1 MRAVT
6 RGEASIGVLP
16 IENSLAGAIP
26 ETYDLLA
33 HAPLAIVAEAVIPVP
48 HCLVGLA
55 GTNIDALTRVHSHPA
70 ALAQCR
76 RFLSSIPDTLPEVA
90 QSTPAAARRVAESGD
105 QRQAAIASRRS
116 ADKHGLVVL
125 LNDVSDHAQNYTR
138 FVAVA
143 AHTRIDRDNG
153 SDWRTAVRF
162 VTHHHPGALASAI
175 QPLAEYGVNM
185 TSLQSRPIHGR
196 PWDYQFYADLEG
208 HPLDAKLAQAL
219 RNTRVERRRD
229 VVSGVLPG
237 RAAAVTL
244 TTAAPWSDLL
254 ELEQVVA
261 RSVVP
266 AQEPRIAPLPDDLH
280 PGLRE
285 RLEGAGI
292 TSLYSHQAE
301 AYAASREGSF
311 VVVTGTA
318 SGKSLAFNLP
328 VLQALAVDPKARAIY
343 LYPTKALAQD
353 QARSLAK
360 LGAPGARPALYDGD
374 TAAPDRR
381 AARAHANLLLTNP
394 DMLHAGILPRHAAW
408 GDVLH
413 NLEWVVVDEAHAY
426 RGVFGAH
433 VVNVMARL
441 RRLCRSYG
449 SQPRFAVTS
458 ATIANPREAAERLAG
473 GPVTVVDRDGSP
485 AAEREIAI
493 WNPPLLDELLGV
505 RASTLGEAAT
515 LLAGLVS
522 RGVRTIVFAKSRAGC
537 ELVYRYAREG
547 LERHDPGKARRLAA
561 YRAGYTPEDRR
572 RIERALADGELL
584 GVVATNALELGIDI
598 GHLDCA
604 VSVGF
609 PGSTASLRQQWGRAG
624 RRRAGLGI
632 YVAAEDALDQYFAR
646 HPDQLLGRPVEAVV
660 CNPQNPSVQAV
671 HLLCAAAERPLVEG
685 DAEHFG
691 EAGMALAAELPELVR
706 TPEGLAYRGSD
717 HPSAKVSL
725 RTTGSAV
732 AIVEGASGAVLG
744 LMEESRAHS
753 SAHPGAIHLHQGEQY
768 LVTDLDLD
776 HGVALVRPFN
786 GAYYTQAKRVSSIA
800 HHGRANQRDAHGNAG
815 GARRHRDARA
825 GGGVPAQAPVRPH
838 RHRPDRAGAAPAAVH
853 HRGDLVRAAGRPR
866 RTTCWGHCMPPSTL

>member
-1 MRAVT
+1 MT
-6 RGEASIGVLP
+6 
-16 IENSLAGAIP
+16 
-26 ETYDLLA
+26 
-33 HAPLAIVAEAVIPVP
+33 
-48 HCLVGLA
+48 
-55 GTNIDALTRVHSHPA
+55 
-70 ALAQCR
+70 
-76 RFLSSIPDTLPEVA
+76 
-90 QSTPAAARRVAESGD
+90 
-105 QRQAAIASRRS
+105 
-116 ADKHGLVVL
+116 
-125 LNDVSDHAQNYTR
+125 VS
-138 FVAVA
+138 
-143 AHTRIDRDNG
+143 
-153 SDWRTAVRF
+153 
-162 VTHHHPGALASAI
+162 
-175 QPLAEYGVNM
+175 
-185 TSLQSRPIHGR
+185 
-196 PWDYQFYADLEG
+196 
-208 HPLDAKLAQAL
+208 
-219 RNTRVERRRD
+219 
-229 VVSGVLPG
+229 
-237 RAAAVTL
+237 
-244 TTAAPWSDLL
+244 TAAPWSDLL

-266 AQEPRIAPLPDDLH
+266 AQEPRIAALPDDLH
-280 PGLRE
+280 PGLRD
-285 RLEGAGI
+285 RLEAAGI

-301 AYAASREGSF
+301 AYAASRQGSF

-328 VLQALAVDPKARAIY
+328 VLQALAADPKARAIY

-381 AARAHANLLLTNP
+381 VARAHANLLLTNP

-449 SQPRFAVTS
+449 SAPRFAITS

-660 CNPQNPSVQAV
+660 CNPRNPSVQAV

-685 DAEHFG
+685 DEEHFG

-732 AIVEGASGAVLG
+732 ALVESTTGAVLG

-786 GAYYTQAKRVSSIA
+786 GAYYTQAKRVSSVAIVAERTSQMRMGMPVVHGDIEMREQVVGYQRKRLSDHTAIDLIELELPQQQYTTEAIWFEPQVDPADDLLGTLHAAEHALISLLPLLAMCDRADIGGLSTDLHFQTGVPTVFVYDGHPGGVGIA
-800 HHGRANQRDAHGNAG
+800 ERGFELFETWVQRTATLLAECPCGHGCPSCVQSPKCGNLNEPLSKA
-815 GARRHRDARA
+815 GARRLLSRL
-825 GGGVPAQAPVRPH
+825 
-838 RHRPDRAGAAPAAVH
+838 AAI
-853 HRGDLVRAAGRPR
+853 
-866 RTTCWGHCMPPSTL
+866 TS

>member
-1 MRAVT
+1 MSITVAHFGEGDAYAAEAAGQLYPDAELASCRSFADVMRAVT

-153 SDWRTAVRF
+153 SRLAHRSQVRHAPPSRRTGVGHPAAGRVRGEHDLLAVTPDPRTAVGLSVLRR
-162 VTHHHPGALASAI
+162 PRGAPAGS
-175 QPLAEYGVNM
+175 
-185 TSLQSRPIHGR
+185 
-196 PWDYQFYADLEG
+196 
-208 HPLDAKLAQAL
+208 QAGAGPAH
-219 RNTRVERRRD
+219 TRVERRRD
-229 VVSGVLPG
+229 VVSRVLPG

-285 RLEGAGI
+285 RLEAAGI

-360 LGAPGARPALYDGD
+360 LGAPGTRPALYDGD

-691 EAGMALAAELPELVR
+691 EAGMALAASCPSWCAPPKGSP
-706 TPEGLAYRGSD
+706 TEGQ
-717 HPSAKVSL
+717 
-725 RTTGSAV
+725 
-732 AIVEGASGAVLG
+732 AI
-744 LMEESRAHS
+744 
-753 SAHPGAIHLHQGEQY
+753 
-768 LVTDLDLD
+768 
-776 HGVALVRPFN
+776 
-786 GAYYTQAKRVSSIA
+786 
-800 HHGRANQRDAHGNAG
+800 
-815 GARRHRDARA
+815 
-825 GGGVPAQAPVRPH
+825 PAQRFRCAPPVRPW
-838 RHRPDRAGAAPAAVH
+838 RSSRA
-853 HRGDLVRAAGRPR
+853 RRAR
-866 RTTCWGHCMPPSTL
+866 C